1 MNSFNHY
8 AYGSVYAW
16 MVEEA
21 VGLKPDVAQPGF
33 RHFFLAPHPDKRLGF
48 IGMNYRSAAGLIEA
62 SWRYGEKDAITYA
75 FRIPEGTTATLT
87 LPGEK
92 SVELKPGVY
101 EYVR

>member
-1 MNSFNHY
+1 
-8 AYGSVYAW
+8 
-16 MVEEA
+16 
-21 VGLKPDVAQPGF
+21 
-33 RHFFLAPHPDKRLGF
+33 
-48 IGMNYRSAAGLIEA
+48 MNYRSAAGLIEA

-75 FRIPEGTTATLT
+75 FRIPEGATATLT